1 MSTASQSATKSTSK
15 KAIAKK
21 APVAKAALKNGG
33 TKNGKGQDAIL
44 ALRDVIVKTWP
55 DVPTIEALQ
64 QSSGLPKSR
73 VMLYRSSMSRRSDV
87 SKDKVAGNPIQSG
100 RTEKEGDIGTGC
112 MLVQWALNG
121 H

>member
-1 MSTASQSATKSTSK
+1 M
-15 KAIAKK
+15 
-21 APVAKAALKNGG
+21 
-33 TKNGKGQDAIL
+33 
-44 ALRDVIVKTWP
+44 KTWP
-55 DVPTIEALQ
+55 DVQTIEALQ

-87 SKDKVAGNPIQSG
+87 SKDKIAGNPIKSEM
-100 RTEKEGDIGTGC
+100 TEKAGDIGTGC